1 MCFKMTE
8 LVIDGYF
15 IRVKWICG
23 GEKST
28 YVHALN
34 HDNDCCCLA
43 THIRLEFKE
52 TGSCVTALPFI
63 YVIDEYLLIL
73 TTSQ

>member
-1 MCFKMTE
+1 MCCNMTE

-23 GEKST
+23 GEKCASV
-28 YVHALN
+28 YAIK

-43 THIRLEFKE
+43 THNRLEFEE
-52 TGSCVTALPFI
+52 TGSCVTALHFVD
-63 YVIDEYLLIL
+63 VIDE
-73 TTSQ
+73 